1 LIAVSTPR
9 VRAASYLQM
18 EHANLHHIPTPEL
31 LDAMRES
38 LRKLDNLN
46 LLSPDDLA
54 MLPLKR
60 NIEDQISKLERQ
72 SMEVASDP
80 FTVGSLSSRVNL
92 RKI

>member
-1 LIAVSTPR
+1 
-9 VRAASYLQM
+9 M
-18 EHANLHHIPTPEL
+18 EHANLRHIPTPEL

-72 SMEVASDP
+72 SMEVPND
-80 FTVGSLSSRVNL
+80 L
-92 RKI
+92 